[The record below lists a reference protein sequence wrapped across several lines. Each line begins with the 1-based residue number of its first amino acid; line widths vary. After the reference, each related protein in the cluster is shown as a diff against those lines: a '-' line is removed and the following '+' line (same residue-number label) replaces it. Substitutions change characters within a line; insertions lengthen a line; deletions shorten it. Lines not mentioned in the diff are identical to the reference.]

1 LGGVILGIFLFNT
14 HEWGREFNYRF
25 VSQHH
30 IVWKVCACVW
40 LHFFFT
46 LILTLPDFFFCI
58 FWIDLWKST
67 SAIFS
72 SLSTLSLSLST
83 LCLQLIFP
91 PSFYIK
97 HFPHFC
103 LRISLICVGG
113 CLVCVLIF
121 FSIYYIF
128 FFSLSSSLDLFFYL
142 ILTFDFIFQGGLDF
156 FYTPSL

>member
-1 LGGVILGIFLFNT
+1 VILGIFLFNT

-40 LHFFFT
+40 LHFFF
-46 LILTLPDFFFCI
+46 
-58 FWIDLWKST
+58 
-67 SAIFS
+67 
-72 SLSTLSLSLST
+72 SLSFSLFQTFSFVFSGSTFGKAHLQFSRLYLLFLSLSLST